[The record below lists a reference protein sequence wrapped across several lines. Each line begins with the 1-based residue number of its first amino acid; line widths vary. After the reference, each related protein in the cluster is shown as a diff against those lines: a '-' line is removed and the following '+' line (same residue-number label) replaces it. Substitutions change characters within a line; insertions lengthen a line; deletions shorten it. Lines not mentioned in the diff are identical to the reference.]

1 MTTISGLKDVSAAS
15 GRAVADGLVPVR
27 NRSVRV
33 RAGVRRRRRGRRIVS
48 SNSFTVTGINTADDS
63 LGPLS
68 SATLTSG
75 HGITTAEANSDVA
88 VVDSRSVPFA
98 PWQRS
103 AWPTGPGTC
112 HRNCPAGSSS
122 EWRSPAPWSPRQ
134 LSRAPGPADR
144 RREGR
149 PPQRRVR
156 RPPGRP
162 RRDARPAGP
171 IRQPRTAPSAKPQ
184 PVRHGLSATL
194 LAVSSVLHASATTLR
209 SRASTRGGPQQ
220 CLPAKS
226 PTPSL

>member
-48 SNSFTVTGINTADDS
+48 SNSFTVTGINPADDS

-98 PWQRS
+98 PWQLS

-122 EWRSPAPWSPRQ
+122 EWRSPAPWSRSRPCCSPTSQRQTGRRHPRRDHDAAGTPVAGDGPDHGDRHPRQ

-144 RREGR
+144 RREGT
-149 PPQRRVR
+149 PPQTSSSA
-156 RPPGRP
+156 P
-162 RRDARPAGP
+162 ARPA
-171 IRQPRTAPSAKPQ
+171 
-184 PVRHGLSATL
+184 AT
-194 LAVSSVLHASATTLR
+194 
-209 SRASTRGGPQQ
+209 
-220 CLPAKS
+220 
-226 PTPSL
+226 